1 MYAMAVR
8 MLPASEI
15 ERLTYVPALND
26 ILLTPSSPGPSQ
38 NVFLPLHFA
47 LS

>member
-1 MYAMAVR
+1 MVFKYKLTGMYLKIMYAMAVR

-26 ILLTPSSPGPSQ
+26 ILLTP
-38 NVFLPLHFA
+38 
-47 LS
+47 